1 MKKIF
6 IVDDDFQGSRLDR
19 WFKKKVCN
27 VPQSLIER
35 NIRKGNIRVNK
46 KKEKSSYRIK
56 KNDHIYLK
64 NLKLQTRKI
73 NKETFKYIPTKK
85 DLSLSSSLFI
95 ENNENFAVLNKPS
108 GIAVQGGTK
117 SKKNI
122 VDILR
127 KTKEFSN
134 SIPYI
139 VHRID
144 KETTGIL
151 IIAKNR
157 KYAQLFTSLFRI
169 RKIHKSYLGLVIGIP
184 NKSKGTLIDD
194 LLYYEGNKKTKLKA
208 ITHFTLIDS
217 ANNCSLLKL
226 NPETGRKHQ
235 LRKQLLIYGNPIIG
249 DEKYNLLLK
258 KNKHKSNLMLHAHK
272 IHFKINDL
280 KYNFTADIPDYFDR
294 FLKEKYLKI
303 SQP

>member
-6 IVDDDFQGSRLDR
+6 IIDDSHQGSRLDR
-19 WFKKKVCN
+19 WFKREVCD

-35 NIRKGNIRVNK
+35 SIRKGDIRVNN

-56 KNDHIYLK
+56 KNDHVYLK
-64 NLKLQTRKI
+64 NLKLQTNKI

-85 DLSLSSSLFI
+85 DLSLSSTLFI
-95 ENNENFAVLNKPS
+95 ENNENFVVINKPP

-127 KTKEFSN
+127 KTKEFLN
-134 SIPYI
+134 TAPYI

-151 IIAKNR
+151 IVAKNR

-169 RKIHKSYLGLVIGIP
+169 RKIHKSYLGLVVGNF

-194 LLYYEGNKKTKLKA
+194 LYYYEGNKKTKLRA

-217 ANNCSLLKL
+217 SNNYSLLKL

-235 LRKQLLIYGNPIIG
+235 LRKQLLIYGYPILG

-258 KNKHKSNLMLHAHK
+258 KNKKKNNLMLHAHK

-280 KYNFTADIPDYFDR
+280 KYNFTADIPEYFNR
-294 FLKEKYLKI
+294 FIKEKHLKI
-303 SQP
+303 Y